1 MRRVFVYTG
10 GAGCYTY
17 ARMEGFLVNYAE
29 ALKYLE
35 GVSWLGIKPGLERIE
50 ELLARLGNPE
60 RRCRYVHVAGTNGKG
75 STSAMLAAMLTAAGH
90 RTGLYTSP
98 HLLRVTERMRI
109 DGAEMPPEG
118 LAEAVTALAVAAEGM
133 SEKCTEF
140 ELMTAAAFWWFAHS
154 GCEYVVLE
162 VGMGGRLDATN
173 VIPCPDCAVIA
184 NIGLDHTGVLG
195 DTVEQIAAEK
205 AGIFKGG
212 LAASYQQQPSVAA
225 VLRAA
230 AERTGTELHFAD
242 FSKLELLS
250 DSLEGQSFRYD
261 GHEYRIR
268 LLGEHQTKNAAVA
281 ITAARLL
288 GLPETAIS
296 EGLAKAVW
304 PARFELLSREP
315 YFVVDGGHNP
325 QCAQT
330 VADNLARYFPGRRIT
345 LLVGVLA
352 DKDYPAMLAALN
364 GQAAA
369 YIAATPRSPRALPA
383 AELGEYLKR
392 FGKPVAVCADPAQAA
407 ELALAHA
414 APEEAICAVGSLYMA
429 GAIRAYLRR
438 ENDENSGH

>member
-1 MRRVFVYTG
+1 MNNVKDLQTIEE
-10 GAGCYTY
+10 T
-17 ARMEGFLVNYAE
+17 
-29 ALKYLE
+29 LKYLQFDNWE
-35 GVSWLGIKPGLERIE
+35 QSAPGLARSR
-50 ELLARLGNPE
+50 ELLGLLGNPE
-60 RRCRYVHVAGTNGKG
+60 QKLKFVHIAGTNGKG
-75 STSAMLAAMLTAAGH
+75 STAAMLASVLRRAGY

-109 DGAEMPPEG
+109 DGAEMPPEE
-118 LAEAVTALAVAAEGM
+118 LAEAVTALAEASEGM

-140 ELMTAAAFWWFAHS
+140 ELMTAAAFWWFAHR

-230 AERTGTELHFAD
+230 AERTGTKLHFAD
-242 FSKLELLS
+242 FSKLEQLS

-261 GHEYRIR
+261 GREYRIR
-268 LLGEHQTKNAAVA
+268 LLGEHQCKNAAVA

-288 GLPETAIS
+288 GLPESAIS

-325 QCAQT
+325 QC
-330 VADNLARYFPGRRIT
+330 VATTAAALRRYFPDKRRV
-345 LLVGVLA
+345 LLMGVLA
-352 DKDYPAMLAALN
+352 DKDWPQMLDILLPCAAEVVCVTPESERAM
-364 GQAAA
+364 
-369 YIAATPRSPRALPA
+369 PA
-383 AELGEYLKR
+383 AEL
-392 FGKPVAVCADPAQAA
+392 CAAISERGIPAHTAADIASGVDQAI
-407 ELALAHA
+407 ALAGRDGMV
-414 APEEAICAVGSLYMA
+414 CSVGSLYMS
-429 GAIRAYLRR
+429 GAVRARLLG
-438 ENDENSGH
+438 EEA

>member
-1 MRRVFVYTG
+1 
-10 GAGCYTY
+10 
-17 ARMEGFLVNYAE
+17 MEGFLVNYAE

-195 DTVEQIAAEK
+195 DTVEQIAGEK

-288 GLPETAIS
+288 GLPESAIS

-325 QCAQT
+325 QC
-330 VADNLARYFPGRRIT
+330 VATTAAALRRYFPDKRRV
-345 LLVGVLA
+345 LLMGVLA
-352 DKDYPAMLAALN
+352 DKDWQQMLDILLPCAAEVVCVTPESERAMPAEELCAAIKER
-364 GQAAA
+364 GVPARAASD
-369 YIAATPRSPRALPA
+369 IASGVDEARALA
-383 AELGEYLKR
+383 GR
-392 FGKPVAVCADPAQAA
+392 DGMVCS
-407 ELALAHA
+407 
-414 APEEAICAVGSLYMA
+414 VGSLYMS
-429 GAIRAYLRR
+429 GAVRAKVLGEEARA
-438 ENDENSGH
+438 